1 MYLAIFKPAVVNAAM
16 MAAIAAQSLTENFA
30 INNKIK
36 LAQVASMLFVPAQPL
51 SCIFDCPIS
60 IALTMISYKSGK
72 V

>member
-1 MYLAIFKPAVVNAAM
+1 MFNPAVVNAAM

-30 INNKIK
+30 INKNIK
-36 LAQVASMLFVPAQPL
+36 LAQVASTLFVPAQLL
-51 SCIFDCPIS
+51 SCMFVCPII